1 MQELAQVQ
9 VRMPDKLL
17 KEIDRWVSEGRFAS
31 RSDAIKTIVAMHEER
46 ERTRKFYE
54 MLIERSAEAKEKSGA
69 LRALDQI
76 S

>member
-1 MQELAQVQ
+1 
-9 VRMPDKLL
+9 MPDKLL
-17 KEIDRWVSEGRFAS
+17 KEIDRWVAEGRFAS
-31 RSDAIKTIVAMHEER
+31 RSDAIKTIVALHEER
-46 ERTRKFYE
+46 ERTRKFYR

>member
-1 MQELAQVQ
+1 MAQIQ
-9 VRMPDKLL
+9 VRMPEKLL
-17 KEIDRWVSEGRFAS
+17 KEIDKSVDEGRFAS

-54 MLIERSAEAKEKSGA
+54 MLLERSKEAKEKPEK
-69 LRALDQI
+69 LLTLDEV